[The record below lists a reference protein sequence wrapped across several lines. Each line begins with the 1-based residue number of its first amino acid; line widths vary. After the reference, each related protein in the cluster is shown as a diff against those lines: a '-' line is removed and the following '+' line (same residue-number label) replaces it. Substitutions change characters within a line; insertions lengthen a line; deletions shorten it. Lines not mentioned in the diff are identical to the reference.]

1 MDRDAA
7 VQALREAL
15 GDAVDEPR
23 ALPVDELFVPVQV
36 GVLRDAV
43 ALLLNPLGI
52 CHLSTITG
60 LDDGEQIVLHYH
72 FWHGSGLTLSVCLP
86 YDQAEAPTLT
96 DLIAGAGFYEREVA
110 EMLGVAFAGL
120 GEMAPLLL
128 PDDWDE
134 GPPLRHG
141 ADGEGGA

>member
-1 MDRDAA
+1 MDRDAV
-7 VQALREAL
+7 VQALRGAL
-15 GDAVDEPR
+15 GDAVGEPR
-23 ALPVDELFVPVQV
+23 ALPVDDLFVPLELSALREAVQ
-36 GVLRDAV
+36 LFQNELD
-43 ALLLNPLGI
+43 I
-52 CHLSTITG
+52 WHLSTITG

-72 FWHGSGLTLSVCLP
+72 FWHGSGLTLSVSLP
-86 YDQAEAPTLT
+86 YDRAEAPTLT

-134 GPPLRHG
+134 GPPLRHD
-141 ADGEGGA
+141 ADAEGGA